1 MNQVRIIGGEWKR
14 RLIRFEAVNGLR
26 PTPDRVR
33 ETLFNWL
40 MWDVSGKQVLDT
52 CAGSGALGIEAL
64 SRGARHCVFIEA
76 DRKQAELIKA
86 NLVQLQCTTAKV
98 IFAKAEQALVQLPEP
113 VRSAGFDL
121 VFLDPPYSLNLWTPL
136 ATLID
141 PLLNP
146 AARIYI
152 EADRPLQQLELP
164 AHWQLLK
171 ETRAGQVHAGLY
183 QTQKAAH

>member
-14 RLIRFEAVNGLR
+14 RLIRFDSVDGLR

-40 MWDVSGKQVLDT
+40 MWDIAGKNVLDV

-64 SRGARHCVFIEA
+64 SRGAASCTLIEA
-76 DRKQAELIKA
+76 DRKQAQRLKD
-86 NLVQLQCTTAKV
+86 NLLQLQCTTAQV
-98 IFAKAEQALVQLPEP
+98 ICAKAEQALGKL
-113 VRSAGFDL
+113 SGKFDL

-136 ATLID
+136 AELID

-146 AARIYI
+146 SAKIYI
-152 EADRPLQQLELP
+152 EADRPLQQLQLP
-164 AHWQLLK
+164 VHWQLLK
-171 ETRAGQVHAGLY
+171 QTRAGQVHAGLY
-183 QTQKAAH
+183 QA

>member
-14 RLIRFEAVNGLR
+14 RLIRFEVVNGLR

-40 MWDVSGKQVLDT
+40 MWDVAGAHVLDT

-64 SRGARHCVFIEA
+64 SRGARHCVFIET
-76 DRKQAELIKA
+76 DRKQAEQIRA
-86 NLVQLQCTTAKV
+86 NLLQLQCTTGEV
-98 IFAKAEQALVQLPEP
+98 MHAKAEQALTQLPES

-121 VFLDPPYSLNLWTPL
+121 VFLDPPYSLNLWSSL
-136 ATLID
+136 ASLID

-146 AARIYI
+146 AAKIYV
-152 EADRPLQQLELP
+152 EADRPLQQLQLP

-171 ETRAGQVHAGLY
+171 ETRAGQVYAGLY
-183 QTQKAAH
+183 QTTR